1 MNRNKSI
8 AKTLKSLKNKIKYN
22 TLYSDLAR
30 YVGRAS
36 TENSIILY
44 FIFIMSITSLVYFAG
59 QEDFNT
65 VAVFITIGFVISF
78 FNKNMIIV
86 LFFALV
92 GSYLYKYGVEML
104 SGVGEAEGLKS
115 GKDVS
120 DDDNDDDEEGMT
132 EGINEETTDTPSE
145 NTTPPQTTDEE
156 QAKKEAKVEKR
167 KAEEA
172 LIADENTKPLPKTPE
187 EAAEK
192 IKRQQEIINKLIK

>member
-8 AKTLKSLKNKIKYN
+8 AKSLKSLKNKLKYN
-22 TLYSDLAR
+22 TLYGDLAR
-30 YVGRAS
+30 SVGRAS
-36 TENSIILY
+36 TENSIVLY
-44 FIFIMSITSLVYFAG
+44 IFFIMSIISLVYFAG

-92 GSYLYKYGVEML
+92 GSYLYKYGTEML
-104 SGVGEAEGLKS
+104 GGGVAEGLKS
-115 GKDVS
+115 GAAE
-120 DDDNDDDEEGMT
+120 NEEEDEEGMT
-132 EGINEETTDTPSE
+132 EGIDEETTDTPA
-145 NTTPPQTTDEE
+145 PPAETDEE
-156 QAKKEAKVEKR
+156 RAKTEAKLEKR

-172 LIADENTKPLPKTPE
+172 LILNENTQPSPKTAE

-192 IKRQQEIINKLIK
+192 IKRQQEIINKLTK